1 MTSTTITTIDQTT
14 IDQTTIDQT
23 TTDTSGRRPAHRIRR
38 TLGTLVAMVSL
49 SGAAMA
55 VGSQSAE
62 AATWVRSGSYGGVTL
77 QPVVGQ
83 YVSQASNG
91 TVTRY
96 PGLAITGPYVTR
108 SNATSGA
115 QTVWVQANIEQ
126 WYGNRWVHVRTT
138 GFQGYTIAAG
148 QQGRWIPT
156 IFVQTGSGTYR
167 VSSLGVYWQDAS
179 YRNLGGFVA
188 AYNSSGDYRCGIAAC
203 RVGPGY
209 VTL

>member
-1 MTSTTITTIDQTT
+1 MTDSTNTSIDQTG
-14 IDQTTIDQT
+14 
-23 TTDTSGRRPAHRIRR
+23 TDLTGRRRPTNRMRR
-38 TLGTLVAMVSL
+38 MIGGLLAALSL
-49 SGAAMA
+49 SAATMA
-55 VGSQSAE
+55 VDTQSAE

-77 QPVVGQ
+77 QPFVGQ
-83 YVSQASNG
+83 YVTQASAG

-148 QQGRWIPT
+148 QRGRWIPT
-156 IFVQTGSGTYR
+156 TYVQLGSGTFR
-167 VSSLGVYWQDAS
+167 VSTYGVFWQDAS
-179 YRNLGGFVA
+179 YRNLGAFAA
-188 AYNSSGDYRCGIAAC
+188 AYDTSGDYRCGIAAC

-209 VTL
+209 VTI